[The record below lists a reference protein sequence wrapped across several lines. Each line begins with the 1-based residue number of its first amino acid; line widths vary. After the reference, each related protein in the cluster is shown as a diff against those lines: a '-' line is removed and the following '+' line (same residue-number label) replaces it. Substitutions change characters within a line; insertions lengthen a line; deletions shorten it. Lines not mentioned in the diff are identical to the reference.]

1 MFVILEERHQ
11 SIIDKYFNKIS
22 KKRDLSGESN
32 PEEKRKKSNNDAAE
46 DDLFQQVNTTNE
58 VLEYPKTVE
67 VKLSEI
73 YNLSNDMRSMQIKGG
88 KQLANLTQ
96 SVKLLSEKLDEFEKD
111 CKEKEKN
118 NNQFEARS

>member
-46 DDLFQQVNTTNE
+46 DDLFQQVNTLNE

>member
-46 DDLFQQVNTTNE
+46 DDLFQQVNSTNE

>member
-46 DDLFQQVNTTNE
+46 DDLFQ
-58 VLEYPKTVE
+58 
-67 VKLSEI
+67 
-73 YNLSNDMRSMQIKGG
+73 
-88 KQLANLTQ
+88 
-96 SVKLLSEKLDEFEKD
+96 
-111 CKEKEKN
+111 
-118 NNQFEARS
+118 